1 MAQPRVD
8 RGRVV
13 SLPRLQS
20 RDRAPGLGLVDQL
33 EGRPGQLGVAQDLA
47 ARRPGEEAGRLLVS
61 ATSVIPPPHR
71 VGMPDDHED
80 ADEAPQHDL
89 RGPRLA
95 RTRGGRGGQQ
105 DRHGEGAAHDHTLRS
120 ARSPI
125 PDQVRRPIRIALS
138 SWICGHPGA
147 RGDRQQDVRSP
158 ALVPAYPGPLPRP
171 TRSQDSEEPR
181 RSGAPGTTCR
191 PSEANLREPQGRR
204 VSVRDRAPGSPG
216 GPSGPGRPRS

>member
-47 ARRPGEEAGRLLVS
+47 ACRPGEEAGGLLVP

-95 RTRGGRGGQQ
+95 RTRGGRGQQ
-105 DRHGEGAAHDHTLRS
+105 DRHGGGAAHDHTLRS

-125 PDQVRRPIRIALS
+125 PGKVRRPIRIALS
-138 SWICGHPGA
+138 SWTCGHPGA

-158 ALVPAYPGPLPRP
+158 ALFPA
-171 TRSQDSEEPR
+171 SQDPGQR
-181 RSGAPGTTCR
+181 RAPPKRGSR
-191 PSEANLREPQGRR
+191 YDLS
-204 VSVRDRAPGSPG
+204 SVRGEPPRSSGSPRIG
-216 GPSGPGRPRS
+216 QRPRTWVAWGPFWPWPTSKLTR